1 MKESAERVQYI
12 TEYVV
17 SYKAKIEALNKKGL
31 FDTATLYELF
41 SQKVCEIWF
50 GHKFLNLN
58 DSKANYPYVDLI
70 SEDGKMYVQVSTG
83 QDIPTKVK
91 STLEKIRDSKSDEL
105 KSIEQLFFF
114 VLANSSESK
123 VMDFSGKERIGR
135 INFIK
140 SKNLITTENIVQK
153 AKTDIEFQ
161 KKLYDFLFSNDLLH
175 EFLRLTNI
183 FSFETSI
190 LNFKYGNV
198 YSQLKPIGMGRP
210 CLINLI
216 FNNGMYKEKSR
227 EKAILKLCTDYSQN
241 PNICDEAEKSAC
253 QILQFFIEEKMKNSL
268 KEKDFNLADGVNLCL
283 MPIYK
288 MAKCSHEWIKCGYY

>member
-153 AKTDIEFQ
+153 AKTDIEF
-161 KKLYDFLFSNDLLH
+161 YINFISN
-175 EFLRLTNI
+175 F
-183 FSFETSI
+183 
-190 LNFKYGNV
+190 
-198 YSQLKPIGMGRP
+198 QL
-210 CLINLI
+210 
-216 FNNGMYKEKSR
+216 
-227 EKAILKLCTDYSQN
+227 
-241 PNICDEAEKSAC
+241 SA
-253 QILQFFIEEKMKNSL
+253 
-268 KEKDFNLADGVNLCL
+268 
-283 MPIYK
+283 
-288 MAKCSHEWIKCGYY
+288 